1 MLVGAVIPANAG
13 ICLSKRRKTH
23 FSLWWS
29 YLQQIYGLQLKY
41 IHYKNISIQFVGEN
55 TNKGRLPLTLRFL
68 NSAPLHQE

>member
-1 MLVGAVIPANAG
+1 MLVGADIPANAG

-23 FSLWWS
+23 F
-29 YLQQIYGLQLKY
+29 QQIYGLQLKY